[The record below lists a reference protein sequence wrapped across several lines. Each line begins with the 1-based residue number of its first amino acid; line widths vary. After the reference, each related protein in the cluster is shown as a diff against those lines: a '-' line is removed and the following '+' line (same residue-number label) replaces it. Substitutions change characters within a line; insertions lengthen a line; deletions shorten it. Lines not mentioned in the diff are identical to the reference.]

1 MITRP
6 VSVRAILLPLGF
18 AGLLSSC
25 SKDQSITGNEE
36 TISSASTIAVAS
48 SASRVTASA
57 DSVYLVQPCPRG
69 GSRVAI
75 TEAELPA
82 SANTYLAANYAGYSF
97 TKAFAVKD
105 NNGTITAYVAVIFY
119 NDKPVGMLF
128 DASGNFV
135 KVLEQRERGDING
148 PGGWHAGG
156 RFCSRDGR
164 GRDTIALNLVP
175 VTILTYITV
184 NYPSDTLV
192 KAFRNNHDS
201 SYILITRNNGLYANV
216 FTSTGSF
223 VRRISLPA
231 PQGNCVAITQASLPA
246 TVTSYLSTTYPNYV
260 FIKAFAGYRNNALQG
275 YVVIINA
282 NNTNYAVKFD
292 SAGGFVSVRTIW

>member
-1 MITRP
+1 MITRS

-25 SKDQSITGNEE
+25 SKDKSITGEDE
-36 TISSASTIAVAS
+36 FISSSSTIAVAA
-48 SASRVTASA
+48 SASRGTASG
-57 DSVYLVQPCPRG
+57 DSVYVIQPCPRG

-82 SANTYLAANYAGYSF
+82 SAATYLSTNYSGYTF
-97 TKAFAVKD
+97 TKAFAVKES
-105 NNGTITAYVAVIFY
+105 NGTTTAYVAVIFY
-119 NDKPVGMLF
+119 NDKPVAVLF
-128 DASGNFV
+128 DSSGNFV
-135 KVLEQRERGDING
+135 KVLEQRERGDLNG

-184 NYPSDTLV
+184 NYPADTLV

-201 SYILITRNNGLYANV
+201 SYVVITKNNGLYANV
-216 FTSTGSF
+216 FTSAGVF
-223 VRRISLPA
+223 VRRVNLPA
-231 PQGNCVAITQASLPA
+231 PQGNCVSIDLAALPPSVR
-246 TVTSYLSTTYPNYV
+246 TYLDTTYPNYV
-260 FIKAFAGYRNNALQG
+260 FIRAFAGYRNNAIQG

-282 NNTNYAVKFD
+282 NNTNYAVRFD
-292 SAGGFVSVRTIW
+292 ASGVFVSVRTIW